1 MADKKKA
8 PDKKQEIKKTE
19 TNKSEVI
26 KEVKKTEAIAEP
38 KKIEKKKTGGLGRGL
53 NSLFADNKVEISEQT
68 KEIEATG
75 KVLVNINQI
84 DPNRKQ
90 PRRNFD
96 EERLDELAESIKE
109 HGIIE
114 PLVVKKNGNR
124 YQIIAGERRWRAA
137 RKANIKEI
145 PVVIGEFSDREIME
159 VALIENIQR
168 EDLNPIEEALAYQS
182 LINEYDLR
190 HEEVAQRVSKNR
202 VTITNSLR
210 LLQLDERVQD
220 MLIGGELTS
229 GHARSLLSIEDKEH
243 QFEIAKKI
251 VDDKLSVREVE
262 KLIRELS
269 SPGKNKKSKKET
281 KNQADYKEYEKKLIT
296 LTGTKVEVKV
306 SGENK
311 GKIVIP
317 YNSVEEFEK
326 IYSIFTKGT
335 K

>member
-1 MADKKKA
+1 MADKKKNST
-8 PDKKQEIKKTE
+8 DKQETKK
-19 TNKSEVI
+19 
-26 KEVKKTEAIAEP
+26 P
-38 KKIEKKKTGGLGRGL
+38 EKKKTGGLGRGL
-53 NSLFADNKVEISEQT
+53 NSLFADNKVEISEQKT
-68 KEIEATG
+68 EGESTG
-75 KVLVNINQI
+75 KVLININQI

-90 PRRNFD
+90 PRRKFD
-96 EERLDELAESIKE
+96 EEKLDELAESIKE

-137 RKANIKEI
+137 RKANLKEI
-145 PVVIGEFSDREIME
+145 PVVIGDFSDREIME

-168 EDLNPIEEALAYQS
+168 EDLNPIEEAMAYQS

-190 HEEVAQRVSKNR
+190 HEEVAERVSKSR

-229 GHARSLLSIEDKEH
+229 GHARSLLSVNDKEH

-269 SPGKNKKSKKET
+269 SPGKTKKTKKEI

-306 SGENK
+306 SGDNK

-326 IYSIFTKGT
+326 IYGIFTKGSNPEEIQ
-335 K
+335 